1 MHPDPHILDD
11 LVQRIV
17 EVAHPRQIILFGSA
31 ARGEMGP
38 QSDLDVLVVVP
49 DGTHCRHTA
58 QTIYQHLIGLG
69 VAVDV
74 VVATTVICSSTVR
87 TSVWCI
93 TPPCA
98 RVGPFMPLEPPTPGS
113 PEDWLRHAR
122 SDLALAQQWQV
133 PDVLLAALCFHAQ
146 QTVEKSLKAVLVQ
159 RADYSSRDV
168 SYHGDDVLAAPAE
181 TALAQVEA
189 Q

>member
-17 EVAHPRQIILFGSA
+17 EVVHPRKIILFGSA

-38 QSDLDVLVVVP
+38 QSDIDVLVVMP

-74 VVATTVICSSTVR
+74 IVAT
-87 TSVWCI
+87 
-93 TPPCA
+93 
-98 RVGPFMPLEPPTPGS
+98 
-113 PEDWLRHAR
+113 D
-122 SDLALAQQWQV
+122 SDLQQYGHNCSLVYYPALR
-133 PDVLLAALCFHAQ
+133 
-146 QTVEKSLKAVLVQ
+146 EG
-159 RADYSSRDV
+159 RAIY
-168 SYHGDDVLAAPAE
+168 AP
-181 TALAQVEA
+181 
-189 Q
+189 